1 MLAIIVSEI
10 KKGQRMIK
18 YIKSLQEDYYAGD
31 PQVSNEEYDSLVER
45 FGEEAIGSG
54 GDFKHMYRMYSLQKV
69 YPCRGEVSPLVGVD
83 IVETPKLD
91 GAACSLLYVDQYLQQ
106 GNTRGDGTS
115 SPTTLELWKLKALGI
130 PNMLAGNPVTQITGE
145 VVTTKR
151 VLNERNFASGALQL
165 QSEEE
170 FLQRV
175 VEGGLIFVAYS
186 VQSSNDSIGLSEC
199 YMQDMDFLSAKGFN
213 VVTGSSWSDCPQ
225 DGIVYRYRSN
235 KSFFDAGFTDKFPK
249 GAYAE
254 KEDEEAV
261 ETTLLEVIWETG
273 KTGKVTPKAI
283 FEPIV
288 IDDANISRA
297 TLNNAGYLEA
307 MGLEIGDTIR
317 VIRAG
322 GIIPK
327 IIGKV

>member
-1 MLAIIVSEI
+1 MIEYI
-10 KKGQRMIK
+10 KK
-18 YIKSLQEDYYAGD
+18 LQEEYYGGD
-31 PQVSNEEYDSLVER
+31 PSLSNEEYDALVAR
-45 FGEEAIGSG
+45 FGEESIGTG
-54 GDFKHMYRMYSLQKV
+54 GEFKHMYRMFSLPKV
-69 YPCRGEVSPLVGVD
+69 YPCRGDVSPLAGTD
-83 IVETPKLD
+83 IIKTPKLD
-91 GAACSLLYVDQYLQQ
+91 GAACSLLYVDSSLVQ
-106 GNTRGDGTS
+106 GNTRGDGLS
-115 SPTTLELWKLKALGI
+115 SPTTLELWKLDLLGV
-130 PNMLAGNPVTQITGE
+130 PRRLCHGSVQVTGE

-165 QSEEE
+165 KSAEE

-175 VEGGLIFVAYS
+175 DEGGLVFIAYN
-186 VQSSNDSIGLSEC
+186 VQNSKNSSGLGFC
-199 YMQDMDFLSAKGFN
+199 YLEDMDYLSAKGFN
-213 VVTGSSWSDCPQ
+213 VVTRSSWDDCPQ
-225 DGIVYRYRSN
+225 DGIVYRYRDN
-235 KSFFDAGFTDKFPK
+235 RTFFYAGFTDKSPK

-261 ETTLLEVIWETG
+261 ETTLLDIIWETG

-283 FEPIV
+283 FEQVV
-288 IDDANISRA
+288 IDDAKITRA

-327 IIGKV
+327 ILGKV

>member
-1 MLAIIVSEI
+1 MLD
-10 KKGQRMIK
+10 
-18 YIKSLQEDYYAGD
+18 YIKSLQKAYYDGN
-31 PQVSNEEYDSLVER
+31 PLISNEEYDALVDR
-45 FGEEAIGSG
+45 FGEETIGTG
-54 GDFKHMYRMYSLQKV
+54 GDFKHMFRMYSLQKV
-69 YPCRGEVSPLVGVD
+69 YPCRGDTSPLVGAD
-83 IVETPKLD
+83 LVETPKLD
-91 GAACSLLYVDQYLQQ
+91 GAACSLLYTDQYLRQ
-106 GNTRGDGTS
+106 GNTRGDGVS
-115 SPTTLELWKLKALGI
+115 SPTTIELWKLKLLGI
-130 PNMLAGNPVTQITGE
+130 PNILVGNPIAQITGE

-170 FLQRV
+170 FLERV
-175 VEGGLIFVAYS
+175 QEGGLVFIAYS
-186 VQSSNDSIGLSEC
+186 IQTSNDSIGLSEC
-199 YMQDMDFLSAKGFN
+199 YLQDMDFLGTQGFST
-213 VVTGSSWSDCPQ
+213 VTDEEWSDCPQ
-225 DGIVYRYRSN
+225 DGRVYRYRSN
-235 KSFFDAGFTDKFPK
+235 KAFFNAGFTDRFPK

-261 ETTLLEVIWETG
+261 ETTLLDVIWETG

-283 FEPIV
+283 FEPVV

-327 IIGKV
+327 ILGKV

>member
-1 MLAIIVSEI
+1 MIEYI
-10 KKGQRMIK
+10 KK
-18 YIKSLQEDYYAGD
+18 LQEEYYAGD
-31 PQVSNEEYDSLVER
+31 PSLSNEEYDALVAR

-54 GDFKHMYRMYSLQKV
+54 GNFKHMYRMYSLQKV
-69 YPCRGEVSPLVGVD
+69 YPCRGDVPPLTGVD
-83 IVETPKLD
+83 IIKTPKLD
-91 GAACSLLYVDQYLQQ
+91 GAACSLLYIDTALVQ
-106 GNTRGDGTS
+106 GNTRGDGFS
-115 SPTTLELWKLKALGI
+115 SPTTLELWKLEALGI
-130 PNMLAGNPVTQITGE
+130 PTNVCHGQVQVTGE

-151 VLNERNFASGALQL
+151 VSNERNFASGALQL
-165 QSEEE
+165 QSKEE
-170 FLQRV
+170 FLERV
-175 VEGGLIFVAYS
+175 TEGGLTFIAYN
-186 VQSSNDSIGLSEC
+186 VQDTNDSIGLSDC
-199 YMQDMDFLSAKGFN
+199 YLQDMDFLSAKGFN
-213 VVTGSSWSDCPQ
+213 VVTRGFWSECPQ

-235 KSFFDAGFTDKFPK
+235 KAFFDAGFTDKFPK

-254 KEDEEAV
+254 KEDEAAV
-261 ETTLLEVIWETG
+261 ETILLEVIWETG

-288 IDDANISRA
+288 IDDANITRA

-327 IIGKV
+327 ILGKV